1 MSTTLCIGIDVSKK
15 HLDVAIDNEAT
26 VTQYTNDQDGIDA
39 IIERIKPLA
48 IKLVVF
54 EATGGYEA
62 LAASCLHNAGLPIV
76 IVNPRQIRD
85 FAKATGVLAKT
96 DAIDAQVICRF
107 ARAVNPKQRTIKD
120 AETSEL
126 AALVTRRRQLIKML
140 VAEQNRL
147 QQASKRNQ
155 KDIKDHIKWL
165 KKRLDKID
173 DQIRKDIE
181 NSPMWH
187 VKDDLLQSCP
197 GVGPVTSAKLL
208 SGVPELGQLDRKA
221 IAMLIGLAPLN
232 RDSGKFKGSRRIW
245 GGRSEIRSALYMA
258 AMSAIKHNPKIREF
272 YQRLTA
278 AGKCHKV
285 AITACMRKLLII
297 LNAMV
302 RDQNKWQHT

>member
-15 HLDVAIDNEAT
+15 HLDVAIENEAT
-26 VTQYTNDQDGIDA
+26 ATQYANDQEGVDA
-39 IIERIKPLA
+39 IIKRIKPLA
-48 IKLVVF
+48 IKLVLL
-54 EATGGYEA
+54 EATGGYEV
-62 LAASCLHNAGLPIV
+62 LAASCLHNAGLPTV
-76 IVNPRQIRD
+76 IVNPRQVRD
-85 FAKATGVLAKT
+85 FAKSTGVLAKT

-107 ARAVNPKQRTIKD
+107 ARAVNPMQRTIKD
-120 AETSEL
+120 ADTSEL
-126 AALVTRRRQLIKML
+126 AALVTRRRQLVKML
-140 VAEQNRL
+140 VAEQNRF
-147 QQASKRNQ
+147 QQAAKRNQ

-165 KKRLDKID
+165 KKRLGNID
-173 DQIRKDIE
+173 NQIRKDIE
-181 NSPMWH
+181 NSSMWRA
-187 VKDDLLQSCP
+187 KDDVLQSCP

-258 AMSAIKHNPKIREF
+258 AMTATKHNPIIREF
-272 YQRLTA
+272 YQRLTVT
-278 AGKCHKV
+278 GKCHKI

-302 RDQNKWQHT
+302 RDQKKWQHT